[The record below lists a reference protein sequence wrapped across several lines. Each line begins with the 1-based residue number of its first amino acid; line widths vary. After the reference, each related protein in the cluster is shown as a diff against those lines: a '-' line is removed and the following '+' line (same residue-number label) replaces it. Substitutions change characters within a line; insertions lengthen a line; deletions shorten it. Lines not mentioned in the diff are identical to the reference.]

1 MGHLRVK
8 LASKRCSNE
17 EEMRNDLRALVEAS
31 HITLLSILVLLLTK
45 PVLERAIVNLGF
57 HGLVYYGIWLTSLL
71 GDRLGRFSRWN
82 ITIFLLLLLS
92 AKWINKVALLLG
104 SDRVDADS
112 IKLQLFK
119 GELVNIILQH
129 DSNFLFTLHQGVH
142 RTHVS

>member
-1 MGHLRVK
+1 
-8 LASKRCSNE
+8 
-17 EEMRNDLRALVEAS
+17 MRNDLRALVEAS

-112 IKLQLFK
+112 IKL
-119 GELVNIILQH
+119 
-129 DSNFLFTLHQGVH
+129 
-142 RTHVS
+142 